1 MNNSI
6 ENKIEYLLSIPEN
19 FSKDDV
25 VDPVE
30 EWFNYFHKE
39 ALWGK
44 SKPKFQFE
52 NYVCFHKNYQFKAF
66 SKSYAV
72 YLDEEKFY
80 LVAVQKPVTM
90 LMQTDKMEIEIITE
104 ILSDQHE
111 PKEVNQKINTFAK
124 TRLKSNSVDERIFL
138 DALINY
144 DPKKSKTYEV
154 NEKLVKKDGN
164 LLDDVASSLKKLS
177 PFDKLKKEEKES
189 TADIAAKLRELASLK
204 DDGIITEKEF
214 KKMKEGILF
223 KK

>member
-111 PKEVNQKINTFAK
+111 PKEVNQKVNTFAK
-124 TRLKSNSVDERIFL
+124 TRLKSNSVDERVFL
-138 DALINY
+138 DALVNY

>member
-1 MNNSI
+1 MNNLT
-6 ENKIEYLLSIPEN
+6 EQKIEYLLSIPEN

-72 YLDEEKFY
+72 YLDEEKFF

-138 DALINY
+138 DALVNY

-189 TADIAAKLRELASLK
+189 TADIAAKLRELASLR
-204 DDGIITEKEF
+204 DDGIITDQEF

>member
-1 MNNSI
+1 MNNLI
-6 ENKIEYLLSIPEN
+6 EKKIEYLLSIPEN

-30 EWFNYFHKE
+30 GWFEHFHKE

-138 DALINY
+138 DAIVNY

-154 NEKLVKKDGN
+154 NEKLVKKEGN
-164 LLDDVASSLKKLS
+164 LLDEVASSLKKLS
-177 PFDKLKKEEKES
+177 PFDKQKKEEQES
-189 TADIAAKLRELASLK
+189 TADIAIKLRELASLR
-204 DDGIITEKEF
+204 DDGIITDQEF

>member
-1 MNNSI
+1 MNNLI
-6 ENKIEYLLSIPEN
+6 KKKIEYLLSIPEN

-25 VDPVE
+25 INPVE
-30 EWFNYFHKE
+30 EWFNHFHKE

-72 YLDEEKFY
+72 YLDDDKFF

-104 ILSDQHE
+104 ILSDQHQ

-138 DALINY
+138 DAVINY

-154 NEKLVKKDGN
+154 NEKLFKKEGN
-164 LLDDVASSLKKLS
+164 LLDEVASSLKKLS
-177 PFDKLKKEEKES
+177 PFDKLKKEEQES
-189 TADIAAKLRELASLK
+189 TADIAIKLRELASLR
-204 DDGIITEKEF
+204 DDGIITDQEF

>member
-72 YLDEEKFY
+72 YLDEEKFF

-138 DALINY
+138 DALVNY

-189 TADIAAKLRELASLK
+189 TADIAAKLRELASLR
-204 DDGIITEKEF
+204 DDGIITDQEF

>member
-25 VDPVE
+25 VDPVGG
-30 EWFNYFHKE
+30 WFEHFHKE

-72 YLDEEKFY
+72 YLDEEKFF

-90 LMQTDKMEIEIITE
+90 LMQTDKMEIEIISE

-138 DALINY
+138 DALVNY

-189 TADIAAKLRELASLK
+189 TADIAAKLRELASLR
-204 DDGIITEKEF
+204 DDGIITDQEF

>member
-1 MNNSI
+1 MNNLI
-6 ENKIEYLLSIPEN
+6 QNKKEYLLSIPEN
-19 FSKDDV
+19 FTKDDV

-30 EWFNYFHKE
+30 GWFKHFHKE

-72 YLDEEKFY
+72 YLDEGKFF

-138 DALINY
+138 DALVNY

-189 TADIAAKLRELASLK
+189 TADIAAKLRELASLR
-204 DDGIITEKEF
+204 DDGIITDQEF

>member
-111 PKEVNQKINTFAK
+111 PKEVNQKVNTFAK
-124 TRLKSNSVDERIFL
+124 TRLKSNSVDERVFL
-138 DALINY
+138 DALVNY

-189 TADIAAKLRELASLK
+189 TADIAAKLRELASLR
-204 DDGIITEKEF
+204 DDGIITDQEF